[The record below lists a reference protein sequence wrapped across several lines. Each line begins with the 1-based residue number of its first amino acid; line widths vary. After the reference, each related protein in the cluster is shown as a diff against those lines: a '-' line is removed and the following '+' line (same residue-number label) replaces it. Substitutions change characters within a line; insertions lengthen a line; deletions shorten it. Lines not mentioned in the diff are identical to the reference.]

1 MPLKDEQCI
10 SSMYLIIF
18 RECGFTI
25 PADIVQEG
33 RSLTIQFCSDN
44 FGRRGGFHARYTLI
58 DSKSS
63 FFAQHKFDKKLFTLS
78 EFEAESRII
87 I

>member
-1 MPLKDEQCI
+1 MH
-10 SSMYLIIF
+10 LIIY
-18 RECGFTI
+18 RACGFTI

-33 RSLTIQFCSDN
+33 GSLTIQFCSDN
-44 FGRRGGFHARYTLI
+44 FNRRGGFHARYTLI

-63 FFAQHKFDKKLFTLS
+63 FCAQHKFDKEMFTLK

-87 I
+87 M